1 MPSPGSSALPMLS
14 EDQRMLLAVGM
25 GTIGGLFI
33 GYQMISHLF
42 VHGVSSEEKRN
53 ILMYAAGV
61 AAVWGIVKLVDLG
74 QYRTW
79 VDPLHLVVPEE
90 DEK

>member
-1 MPSPGSSALPMLS
+1 MPAPGSSAIPVLP
-14 EDQRMLLAVGM
+14 EDQRTLLAVGM

-33 GYQMISHLF
+33 GYQMVSHLF
-42 VHGVSSEEKRN
+42 MHGVTSEEKRN

-61 AAVWGIVKLVDLG
+61 AAVWGVVKLFDLG

-79 VDPLHLVVPEE
+79 IDPLHLVLPEE
-90 DEK
+90 EEK